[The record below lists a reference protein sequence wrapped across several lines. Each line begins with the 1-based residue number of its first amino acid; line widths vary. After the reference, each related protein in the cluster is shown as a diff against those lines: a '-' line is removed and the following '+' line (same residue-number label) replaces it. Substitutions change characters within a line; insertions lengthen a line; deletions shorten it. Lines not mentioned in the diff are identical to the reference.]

1 MGGGNWL
8 ETLIGWL
15 RTLLGRPQEMPA
27 YEPVL
32 PRQRR
37 WTFMVYI
44 AGDNNLDSAA
54 RKDLLEM
61 KAIGSSDEVSVLA
74 QLDGLRR
81 SDSCRYYIR
90 RGGALEEDVVE
101 RLPEA
106 NTGDPHALDDF
117 LAWAAER
124 YPAEHYALVLW
135 NHGLGWKD
143 EDIYSGLARQQ
154 SAHQAPPNVRLTRG
168 QVRGLASGKPAHALF
183 RSTIEQLAAEA
194 AVTQRAILY
203 DDSSA
208 DFLDNVEMKAVLDQA
223 AARFMHKIDLLGCD
237 ACLMNMLEVAYQ
249 VKTSCQ
255 YMVASQEEEPGDGWP
270 YDLILG
276 KLTANPQMTPA
287 LLAATIVQEY
297 NRFYRESYPNLPV
310 TQSAVDLGKL
320 DALAEAVDQLADTL
334 RATLEADWKG
344 GSAMISLALY
354 EAQKFADRDYVDLPH
369 LCQLLAAQNPETAV
383 ASAAWGVVNLLKRS
397 GTDSPLVAEG
407 HSGPGMRFASGISI
421 YLPERGVSPLY
432 ERLEFAKEH
441 RWDQFL
447 QAKAAPH
454 PRASRYRSAEAVE
467 TRLTPPLRTTTG
479 TRKPRR

>member
-1 MGGGNWL
+1 MGDGGKCWEALLERRQALIAWL
-8 ETLIGWL
+8 L
-15 RTLLGRPQEMPA
+15 RLLGRQDETPV
-27 YEPVL
+27 YEPIL
-32 PRQRR
+32 PGKRR

-61 KAIGSSDEVSVLA
+61 KAVGSSDEINVIA
-74 QLDGLRR
+74 QLDGLRQ
-81 SDSCRYYIR
+81 SDCCRYYIR
-90 RGGALEEDVVE
+90 RGGALQEDVVE

-106 NTGDPHALDDF
+106 NTGDPRALDDF

-135 NHGLGWKD
+135 NHGMGWKD
-143 EDIYSGLARQQ
+143 EDVYSGLARQT
-154 SAHQAPPNVRLTRG
+154 PPNVRLTRG

-183 RSTIEQLAAEA
+183 RSTIEELAAEA
-194 AVTQRAILY
+194 ALTQRAILY

-249 VKTSCQ
+249 VRGSCQ
-255 YMVASQEEEPGDGWP
+255 YLVASQEEEPGDGWP

-297 NRFYRESYPNLPV
+297 NRFYRENYPNLPV
-310 TQSAVDLGKL
+310 TQSALDLDKL
-320 DALAEAVDQLADTL
+320 EALAEAVDQLADTL

-344 GSAMISLALY
+344 GNAMISLALY
-354 EAQKFADRDYVDLPH
+354 EAQKFADRDYVDLIH
-369 LCQLLAAQNPETAV
+369 LCQLLARQNPETAV
-383 ASAAWGVVNLLKRS
+383 AGAASGVINLIKR
-397 GTDSPLVAEG
+397 GGEESPLVAEG
-407 HSGPGMRFASGISI
+407 HSGPGMRFAGGVSI
-421 YLPERGVSPLY
+421 YFPERAISPLY
-432 ERLEFAKEH
+432 ERLEYAKER

-447 QAKAAPH
+447 IAKSAPH
-454 PRASRYRSAEAVE
+454 PRATRYR
-467 TRLTPPLRTTTG
+467 
-479 TRKPRR
+479 